1 MMRWGVWDW
10 RGRVC
15 RDKAAQT
22 SSGRMAARRGQRR
35 SDVALARG
43 STGLELRVGDVANN
57 PADSLNCR
65 RTGSVGSGWP
75 GAMRDAGSVE
85 ATRSVAAFPSPLS
98 GLRSN
103 EVRHPGFRLTAS
115 PWANIQRR
123 FAACARY
130 GLAARGP
137 GGIPG
142 PPRTEHP
149 ACCGRRARHAV
160 PLHGA
165 LRDLTISR
173 NALFWRGHRAGYAPT
188 PITVAGPRGTF
199 TRFPILSLPIQALR
213 TGCAG
218 RVHLGPLPYGHGSVH
233 GREHRMRTVKPSD
246 SAVHP
251 GRYQLLILKVKVNRA
266 VTVRERSEMD
276 PDVTSKGG

>member
-43 STGLELRVGDVANN
+43 STGLELRVGDAANN

-165 LRDLTISR
+165 LRDLTTKRTI
-173 NALFWRGHRAGYAPT
+173 L
-188 PITVAGPRGTF
+188 AGPSCRLRAHADYSGGTARDF
-199 TRFPILSLPIQALR
+199 
-213 TGCAG
+213 
-218 RVHLGPLPYGHGSVH
+218 HPLPYSLPPDSGPPDWLRRASASRTAPLRSRLGSRAGAPH
-233 GREHRMRTVKPSD
+233 AYGEALGLRRPSWKVSVAD
-246 SAVHP
+246 SEGQGEPSRDRKGAVRDGP
-251 GRYQLLILKVKVNRA
+251 
-266 VTVRERSEMD
+266 
-276 PDVTSKGG
+276 